1 MIGLLIHKN
10 HGDIN
15 QLLKDSRNIF
25 KETYLLDNF
34 KYEDKTI
41 LLIFEKDIK
50 SIDISRFDFVE
61 NVFHKQYT
69 EYLDVAQCT
78 SRFGFHTDHYIP
90 LQRTGDRA
98 VDKKAMQDLESTYA
112 LDDINVVLDSDEPT
126 FITRDSYVAQLEAI
140 KKSLEKDLTSMSI
153 QDLAKAYDLAKTH
166 YDVITIACLIYTW
179 KYGKPVSKSG
189 HSYNYKPEQYWSESF
204 FGKPDFH
211 VLHDMQYYFDEFPSM
226 QKQWVK
232 SLKTRCRNIIKEE
245 LGLFRITG
253 FIQFLRNKHVEESV
267 SMLDEY
273 RKPEEDSEEEY
284 SYPIPL
290 STKNFPMIDI
300 DDSEIPFSLS
310 IAIPLSS
317 ILAFA
322 QLSTNFI

>member
-15 QLLKDSRNIF
+15 KILEDSRNIF

-50 SIDISRFDFVE
+50 NIDISKFDFIE
-61 NVFHKQYT
+61 NIFHKQYT
-69 EYLDVAQCT
+69 EYLDIAQCT

-98 VDKKAMQDLESTYA
+98 LDKKAMQDLESTYA
-112 LDDINVVLDSDEPT
+112 LDDISVVLDSDEPT
-126 FITRDSYVAQLEAI
+126 HITRDSYVEQLEAI
-140 KKSLEKDLTSMSI
+140 KKSLEKDLKSMSI

-166 YDVITIACLIYTW
+166 IDVITIACLIYTW

-189 HSYNYKPEQYWSESF
+189 YSYDYKPEQYWSESF

-226 QKQWVK
+226 QKQWIK

-273 RKPEEDSEEEY
+273 RKQEEDREGEY
-284 SYPIPL
+284 ANSSTNFKSIP
-290 STKNFPMIDI
+290 FIDI
-300 DDSEIPFSLS
+300 DEDEVPF
-310 IAIPLSS
+310 
-317 ILAFA
+317 
-322 QLSTNFI
+322 

>member
-1 MIGLLIHKN
+1 MTI
-10 HGDIN
+10 
-15 QLLKDSRNIF
+15 
-25 KETYLLDNF
+25 
-34 KYEDKTI
+34 ED
-41 LLIFEKDIK
+41 
-50 SIDISRFDFVE
+50 DISSYEFVE
-61 NVFHKQYT
+61 YDIEPNKDEA
-69 EYLDVAQCT
+69 EYLDLAQTT

-90 LQRTGDRA
+90 LQRTGDKA
-98 VDKKAMQDLESTYA
+98 ADKKAMQDLESTYA
-112 LDDINVVLDSDEPT
+112 LDDISVVLDSDEPT
-126 FITRDSYVAQLEAI
+126 HITRDSYVEQLEAI

-166 YDVITIACLIYTW
+166 TDVITIACLIYTW

-226 QKQWVK
+226 QKQWIK

-253 FIQFLRNKHVEESV
+253 FIQFLRNKHVEESI

-273 RKPEEDSEEEY
+273 RKPEVEIAYDISDEDV
-284 SYPIPL
+284 
-290 STKNFPMIDI
+290 
-300 DDSEIPFSLS
+300 PF
-310 IAIPLSS
+310 
-317 ILAFA
+317 
-322 QLSTNFI
+322 

>member
-1 MIGLLIHKN
+1 MCRIAFIP
-10 HGDIN
+10 
-15 QLLKDSRNIF
+15 
-25 KETYLLDNF
+25 
-34 KYEDKTI
+34 
-41 LLIFEKDIK
+41 KDIK
-50 SIDISRFDFVE
+50 NIELIKKQLYSKKILNIDVLTIDDDTSSYEFVE
-61 NVFHKQYT
+61 YDIEPNKDEA
-69 EYLDVAQCT
+69 EYLDLAQCT
-78 SRFGFHTDHYIP
+78 STHGFHTDHYVP
-90 LQRTGDRA
+90 LQRTGDKA
-98 VDKKAMQDLESTYA
+98 LDKKAMQDLEATYA
-112 LDDINVVLDSDEPT
+112 LDDINVVLDSENPT
-126 FITRDSYVAQLEAI
+126 QITRDSYVTQLEAI
-140 KKSLEKDLTSMSI
+140 KKSLEKDLKYMSI

-166 YDVITIACLIYTW
+166 TDVITIACLIYTW

-189 HSYNYKPEQYWSESF
+189 YAYDYKPEQYWSESF

-226 QKQWVK
+226 QKQWIK

-273 RKPEEDSEEEY
+273 RKPELDSEGEY
-284 SYPIPL
+284 AHSSINFKSIP
-290 STKNFPMIDI
+290 FIEIDE
-300 DDSEIPFSLS
+300 SEIPFSLS
-310 IAIPLSS
+310 IAIPLAS

>member
-1 MIGLLIHKN
+1 MCRIAFIP
-10 HGDIN
+10 
-15 QLLKDSRNIF
+15 
-25 KETYLLDNF
+25 
-34 KYEDKTI
+34 
-41 LLIFEKDIK
+41 KDIK
-50 SIDISRFDFVE
+50 NIELIKKQLYIKKISNIDVLTIDDDTSSYEFVE
-61 NVFHKQYT
+61 YDIEPNKDEA
-69 EYLDVAQCT
+69 EYLDLAQTT

-98 VDKKAMQDLESTYA
+98 ADKKAMQDLESTYA

-126 FITRDSYVAQLEAI
+126 CITRDSYVAQLEAI
-140 KKSLEKDLTSMSI
+140 KKSLEKDLKSMSI

-166 YDVITIACLIYTW
+166 TDVITIACLIYTW

-189 HSYNYKPEQYWSESF
+189 YAYDYKPEQYWSESF

-226 QKQWVK
+226 QKQWIK

-273 RKPEEDSEEEY
+273 RKPEEDNEEEY
-284 SYPIPL
+284 TYSSSNFKSIP
-290 STKNFPMIDI
+290 FIDI
-300 DDSEIPFSLS
+300 DESEIPF
-310 IAIPLSS
+310 
-317 ILAFA
+317 
-322 QLSTNFI
+322 

>member
-1 MIGLLIHKN
+1 MCRIAFIP
-10 HGDIN
+10 
-15 QLLKDSRNIF
+15 
-25 KETYLLDNF
+25 
-34 KYEDKTI
+34 
-41 LLIFEKDIK
+41 KDIK
-50 SIDISRFDFVE
+50 NIELIKKQLYSKKILNIDVLTIDDDISSYEFVE
-61 NVFHKQYT
+61 YDIEPNKDEA
-69 EYLDVAQCT
+69 EYLDIAQTT
-78 SRFGFHTDHYIP
+78 SRFGFHTDNYVP
-90 LQRTGDRA
+90 LQRTGDKA
-98 VDKKAMQDLESTYA
+98 LDKKAMQDLESTYA

-140 KKSLEKDLTSMSI
+140 KKSLEKDLKSMSI

-166 YDVITIACLIYTW
+166 TDVITIACLIYTW

-189 HSYNYKPEQYWSESF
+189 YAYDYKPEQYWSESF

-226 QKQWVK
+226 QKQWIK

-273 RKPEEDSEEEY
+273 RKQEVE
-284 SYPIPL
+284 
-290 STKNFPMIDI
+290 I
-300 DDSEIPFSLS
+300 DDDYMDEVPF
-310 IAIPLSS
+310 
-317 ILAFA
+317 
-322 QLSTNFI
+322 

>member
-1 MIGLLIHKN
+1 MCRIAFIP
-10 HGDIN
+10 
-15 QLLKDSRNIF
+15 
-25 KETYLLDNF
+25 
-34 KYEDKTI
+34 
-41 LLIFEKDIK
+41 KDIK
-50 SIDISRFDFVE
+50 NIELIKKQLYSKKILNIDVLTIDDDTSSYEFVE
-61 NVFHKQYT
+61 YDIEPNKDEA
-69 EYLDVAQCT
+69 EYLDLAQTT
-78 SRFGFHTDHYIP
+78 SRFGFHTDHYVP
-90 LQRTGDRA
+90 LQRTGDKA
-98 VDKKAMQDLESTYA
+98 SDKKAMQDLESTYA

-126 FITRDSYVAQLEAI
+126 FITRDYYVAQLEAI
-140 KKSLEKDLTSMSI
+140 KKSLEKDLKSMSI

-166 YDVITIACLIYTW
+166 TDVITIACLIYTW

-189 HSYNYKPEQYWSESF
+189 YAYDYKPEQYWSESF

-226 QKQWVK
+226 QKQWIK

-273 RKPEEDSEEEY
+273 RKTDDEGYEDYQS
-284 SYPIPL
+284 SSSNFKTIP
-290 STKNFPMIDI
+290 FIDI
-300 DDSEIPFSLS
+300 DEDEIPFSLS
-310 IAIPLSS
+310 IAIPLAS
-317 ILAFA
+317 ILALA

>member
-1 MIGLLIHKN
+1 M
-10 HGDIN
+10 
-15 QLLKDSRNIF
+15 SRIAF
-25 KETYLLDNF
+25 
-34 KYEDKTI
+34 I
-41 LLIFEKDIK
+41 PKDIK
-50 SIDISRFDFVE
+50 NIELIKKQLYNKKISNIDVLTIDDDISSYEFVE
-61 NVFHKQYT
+61 YDIEPNKDEA
-69 EYLDVAQCT
+69 EYLDLAQTT

-90 LQRTGDRA
+90 LQRTGDKTA
-98 VDKKAMQDLESTYA
+98 DKKAMQDLESTYA
-112 LDDINVVLDSDEPT
+112 LDDISVVLDSDEPT
-126 FITRDSYVAQLEAI
+126 HITRDSYVEQLEAI
-140 KKSLEKDLTSMSI
+140 KKSLEKDLKSMSI

-166 YDVITIACLIYTW
+166 IDVITIACLIYTW

-226 QKQWVK
+226 QKQWIK

-273 RKPEEDSEEEY
+273 RKPEIDSEEEY

-310 IAIPLSS
+310 IAIPLAS